1 MKTTHLCTLLL
12 TVSVLSF
19 NCGGKPAQE
28 EAKEAPQNFLEGVEK
43 MAKDMEKTAKDG
55 PKETIDPKKL
65 KELLPADADGLNRK
79 EASSEKT
86 AAMGFGVSTAH
97 GRYANDNNQ
106 SIDIN
111 IIDVAGTGV
120 AMMGMAAWTLA
131 SVDKESDDGY
141 EKTTEY
147 EGYKAYEKYN
157 SKNKDGEISVMVA
170 NRYIVE
176 VKGYGVDMDKIKA
189 TLKDIDLDKLKG
201 L

>member
-1 MKTTHLCTLLL
+1 MKTTQVFVSLL
-12 TVSVLSF
+12 TISVLCF
-19 NCGGKPAQE
+19 NCGGKSAEEQAQ
-28 EAKEAPQNFLEGVEK
+28 EAPQNFLEGVEK

-55 PKETIDPKKL
+55 PKETVDPKKL
-65 KELLPADADGLNRK
+65 KELLPADADGLHRK

-86 AAMGFGVSTAH
+86 AAMGFGISTAN
-97 GRYANDNNQ
+97 GRYSDDNNA
-106 SIDIN
+106 SIDVN

-131 SVDKESDDGY
+131 SVDKETDDGY

-147 EGYKAYEKYN
+147 DGYKAYEKYN
-157 SKNKDGEISVMVA
+157 NKNQDGEISVMVA

-176 VKGYGVDMDKIKA
+176 VKGSNVSIDKIKA